1 MENNTVS
8 NGRIQ
13 QGNTTAQRT
22 RSNITKKVPDIPAVE
37 VKNWLLHKHYT
48 RHEFHICNA
57 LIEDELKKTNG
68 RHEYANYLKG
78 LILRADGKVQEALE
92 CFQKCLEINS
102 SNVNNTKQIAKTL
115 FLLGRHE
122 QAVENFTEVIEK
134 MRNPD
139 WDTHHNLGECYIK
152 LNHPEDAIKHLKTA
166 IELTKNEIPYL
177 TLAKFYVSQ
186 NRITD
191 AVGIYLAASKIVPEN
206 EEIITELG
214 LLYLEMGET
223 SRAIQYFES
232 ALSHAPGFSKALL
245 PLGFLK
251 QMNSDYDTALIN
263 YKNAYQTIPE
273 SWSLW
278 NNIGMCFFGKEK
290 YVAAISCLKRAHYLN
305 PLALPPACNLG
316 TVFLNTGQ
324 PASAATYLCAA
335 VAASPKNAMPYLLLG
350 LALKQLNDFEGSVGA
365 LEKAH
370 SLSPQDPLVLINYAV
385 VLNLLGKGKD
395 VKDILTELNDIMAV
409 IDVDPKIT
417 ETAKKLE
424 IKIRE
429 ESQYAEERRMLGTD
443 EV

>member
-1 MENNTVS
+1 MKS
-8 NGRIQ
+8 NGR
-13 QGNTTAQRT
+13 N
-22 RSNITKKVPDIPAVE
+22 
-37 VKNWLLHKHYT
+37 
-48 RHEFHICNA
+48 
-57 LIEDELKKTNG
+57 
-68 RHEYANYLKG
+68 EYANYLKG
-78 LILRADGKVQEALE
+78 LILRADGRVQDALE

-102 SNVNNTKQIAKTL
+102 TNVNNKKQIAKTL

-139 WDTHHNLGECYIK
+139 WETHHNLGECYIK

-166 IELTKNEIPYL
+166 IELTKNEVPYL
-177 TLAKFYVSQ
+177 TLAKLYVSQ

-214 LLYLEMGET
+214 RLYLELGET
-223 SRAIQYFES
+223 SRAVQYFES
-232 ALSHAPGFSKALL
+232 ALLHSFRFPKALL

-251 QMNSDYDTALIN
+251 QMNEDYDAALTH
-263 YKNAYQTIPE
+263 YKNASQSIPE
-273 SWSLW
+273 SWSVW
-278 NNIGMCFFGKEK
+278 NNIGMCFFGKQK

-316 TVFLNTGQ
+316 TVFLTTGQ

-335 VAASPKNAMPYLLLG
+335 VSASPKNAMPYLLLG
-350 LALKQLNDFEGSVGA
+350 LALKQMNDLEGSVGA
-365 LEKAH
+365 LKKAH

-385 VLNLLGKGKD
+385 VLHLLDKVKE

-409 IDVDPKIT
+409 IDVDSQIT
-417 ETAKKLE
+417 GTAKKLE

-429 ESQYAEERRMLGTD
+429 ETHYAEERRILGTD